1 MPKTIMDYGKT
12 IMYKIVCKDLTIK
25 DCYVGHTTDLTKR
38 KYAHKFSC
46 NNEKDKKHNLKI
58 YKIIR
63 ETGGWDNWTML
74 LVEKFPCKDKHE
86 ACKKEREIIEQ
97 LGANLNAEDDNQE
110 LTQKQLNYLEEKN
123 NYHKQRYQRNK
134 AEIIEIYK
142 EKIECIFCHKLRS
155 KWNMTRHIKTCKS
168 KPNQPLEKV
177 EPNETSGT

>member
-38 KYAHKFSC
+38 KYAHKFAC
-46 NNEKDKKHNLKI
+46 NNAKDKSHNTKL

-63 ETGGWDNWTML
+63 EHSGFDNWTML
-74 LVEKFPCKDKHE
+74 LIETFPCKDKHE
-86 ACKKEREIIEQ
+86 ACRREREIIEQ
-97 LGANLNAEDDNQE
+97 LGANLNSEDDNQE
-110 LTQKQLNYLEEKN
+110 ELTPIQKDYLEQRN

-142 EKIECIFCHKLRS
+142 EKIECKYCSKIRS
-155 KWNMTRHIKTCKS
+155 KWNMTRHYKSCKS
-168 KPNQPLEKV
+168 KPVSIE
-177 EPNETSGT
+177 